1 MIDSPMLD
9 DVADVYNQPMVRR
22 LVVKLLGSAL
32 AGSTVNDR
40 TP

>member
-1 MIDSPMLD
+1 M
-9 DVADVYNQPMVRR
+9 YNQPLVRK

-40 TP
+40 TA